1 MALLFWGVE
10 QDMIA
15 IFSYRSSV
23 VEEACGKYILLF
35 EQIFIE
41 HQLVAILMLDFTEKV
56 KTRHHPTKV

>member
-1 MALLFWGVE
+1 
-10 QDMIA
+10 MIA

-41 HQLVAILMLDFTEKV
+41 HQLVAILMLDSTEKV